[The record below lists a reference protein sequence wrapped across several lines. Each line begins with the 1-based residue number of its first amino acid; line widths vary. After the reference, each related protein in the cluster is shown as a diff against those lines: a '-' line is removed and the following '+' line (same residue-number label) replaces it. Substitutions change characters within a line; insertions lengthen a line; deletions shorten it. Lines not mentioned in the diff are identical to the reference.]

1 MHAAMHASVMGLL
14 VESVGVEGH
23 HVGVAHHH
31 GIAVA
36 EYGQALK
43 ERDVLQKQ
51 TTEVDEHGRTTARA
65 ERKTRVR
72 WDTVQLGR

>member
-1 MHAAMHASVMGLL
+1 MHASVMGLL

-36 EYGQALK
+36 EHGEALE

-51 TTEVDEHGRTTARA
+51 TTEEVDEHGKTTARA
-65 ERKTRVR
+65 ERKTRGR